1 MRRENASFEGRIYE
15 PLLESTT
22 IRMQRILTPY
32 GYDNA
37 FLMLGVALAIASL
50 GFAPFGPVIQV
61 LCWLLG
67 GGLFAFTMW
76 FFRDAERPMNPAAV
90 GNNALIV
97 APADGQVVNVTPLD
111 HSPELG
117 SAAVQISIFLSPVNL
132 HVNRYPASG
141 VIRKV
146 TYFPGKYLMAFNPK
160 SSQENERSQFV
171 METEH
176 GLISYQ
182 QITGFLARRIV
193 YDTKEGDVVRAGDRF
208 GMMKFGSRMDVVVP
222 ATAQVLVR
230 PGQKV
235 VSNAS
240 ILADM
245 RGQAS

>member
-1 MRRENASFEGRIYE
+1 
-15 PLLESTT
+15 
-22 IRMQRILTPY
+22 MQRILTPY

-37 FLMLGVALAIASL
+37 FLMLGIGLAVASF
-50 GFAPFGPVIQV
+50 GFAPIAVG
-61 LCWLLG
+61 LRAACWAFG
-67 GGLFAFTMW
+67 GGLFLFTMW
-76 FFRDAERPMNPAAV
+76 FFRDAERPMNPAAAADS
-90 GNNALIV
+90 ALIV
-97 APADGQVVNVTPLD
+97 APADGQVVNVIPLD

-141 VIRKV
+141 IIRKV

-171 METEH
+171 LETEH
-176 GLISYQ
+176 GVISYQ

-193 YDTKEGDVVRAGDRF
+193 YETQEGDAVKAGERF

-222 ATAQVLVR
+222 ASAEILVR

-240 ILADM
+240 ILANM
-245 RGQAS
+245 RGPKA